1 MRLAAALRRPE
12 AAISV
17 SFLAVAVYL
26 LGGDVALLG
35 MTAGLPLLVFLFQ
48 RLWPGRAEKPVSDQ
62 VIDRL
67 DGVLQ
72 DRTAGPRQ
80 TGCLVLQFDDTAW
93 LCDRHG
99 RKLQSEILSACI
111 GRIKGALRPGD
122 QLFPL
127 EDGSLV
133 VVLAPTQRLD
143 LAGMTQIAGRLQL
156 VAQQPMILGESSV
169 QLTCCIGFCHARQI
183 SIESGRAMLEAAQ
196 IAADEAMQHRPGAI
210 RAYTAE
216 LALIRASRDALRSD
230 FAEAVASGQV
240 RAYFQPQVST
250 DSGEVSGMEALAR
263 WQHPERGLLAP
274 GDFLPALQ
282 GTDLM
287 KLLGREMASQS
298 LKALVSWTQAGL
310 SVPAV
315 AVNFSPQELG
325 DPELPDRLAWAVDA
339 HNLTPDRLTVEVLE
353 QLVAG
358 AGDGMVRRNLDRL
371 AGMGF
376 GIDLDDFGT
385 GNASITTIRHF
396 ALRRL
401 KIDRSFVRGVDH
413 IRDQQNL
420 VTAILSLAE
429 QLGLE
434 AVAEG
439 VETPAEHAMLAQL
452 GCAHVQGYVIA
463 KPLAPEDADAW
474 LRQHRQR
481 LQKVL
486 RLEMRAR

>member
-1 MRLAAALRRPE
+1 MRLTAALRRPD
-12 AAISV
+12 AAI
-17 SFLAVAVYL
+17 LASTLAIAVYW
-26 LGGDVALLG
+26 LGGGAALLG
-35 MTAGLPLLVFLFQ
+35 VTAGLPLLAFLILRF
-48 RLWPGRAEKPVSDQ
+48 WPGGVEKPVSDQ

-67 DGVLQ
+67 DVMLH
-72 DRTAGPRQ
+72 DRTAGLRQ
-80 TGCLVLQFDDTAW
+80 TGCLVLQFDDTSW

-99 RKLQSEILSACI
+99 RTLQSEILSACI

-122 QLFPL
+122 QLFAL
-127 EDGSLV
+127 EDGSLA
-133 VVLAPTQRLD
+133 VVLAATQRLD

-156 VAQQPMILGESSV
+156 VVQQPMVLGESSV
-169 QLTCCIGFCHARQI
+169 QLSACIGFCHARQV
-183 SIESGRAMLEAAQ
+183 SRESGRVLLEAAQ
-196 IAADEAMQHRPGAI
+196 IAADEAIQHRPGAI
-210 RAYTAE
+210 RAYSDE
-216 LALIRASRDALRSD
+216 LALIRATRDALRSG
-230 FAEAVASGQV
+230 FAEAVALGQI

-263 WQHPERGLLAP
+263 WHHPERGVLGP
-274 GDFLPALQ
+274 GEFLPALQ

-287 KLLGREMASQS
+287 QLLGREMVSQA
-298 LKALVSWTQAGL
+298 LKALVSWGEAGL
-310 SVPAV
+310 TVPAV
-315 AVNFSPQELG
+315 AVNFSPQELC

-339 HNLTPDRLTVEVLE
+339 HDLTPNRLTVEVLE

-358 AGDGMVRRNLDRL
+358 AGDDMVRRNLDRL
-371 AGMGF
+371 AGLGF

-401 KIDRSFVRGVDH
+401 KIDRSFVRGVDF
-413 IRDQQNL
+413 IRDQQKL

-439 VETPAEHAMLAQL
+439 VETQAEHAMLAQL
-452 GCAHVQGYVIA
+452 GCAHVQGYVVA
-463 KPLAPEDADAW
+463 KPLAPEDAEAW